1 MGETIVPVPEA
12 KDGAWVKEE
21 EEWEECSV
29 LELSQGEDGRDQSLC
44 TAEERVP
51 VPAPHEAW
59 AECLACDLH
68 SPCCPPSP
76 RLPGWKPSVARLS
89 ASNVPLPSGRS
100 SRFCAS
106 CSGGPAWQVG
116 QRINAASTRPPGQSL
131 EMAGP

>member
-12 KDGAWVKEE
+12 KEEAWVKEE

-44 TAEERVP
+44 TVEERVP

-68 SPCCPPSP
+68 SP
-76 RLPGWKPSVARLS
+76 
-89 ASNVPLPSGRS
+89 
-100 SRFCAS
+100 
-106 CSGGPAWQVG
+106 
-116 QRINAASTRPPGQSL
+116 
-131 EMAGP
+131 